1 MTLSLFRGEMATCL
15 VATEL
20 DTHHYLGRNG
30 RGWAWSDERGVLVLG
45 PPTSR
50 SLPKDWLELSR
61 WCLRDGQPNAGSQQW
76 AEVRRHIIATRPM
89 VTTVVSYS
97 DPAAGHDGALYRA
110 CGWVWAPTWHRLRP
124 PPTGG
129 GSWNGRDYQAPKD
142 RWVCCLRPD
151 SRRPDVLSLSRP
163 DITKSRPWMLWQE
176 PRIKRGLSVPNSGGV
191 DFKRW
196 KIESC

>member
-1 MTLSLFRGEMATCL
+1 MTLLMFRGEVEPAM
-15 VATEL
+15 VAAEL
-20 DTHHYLGRNG
+20 DLHHYLGRTG
-30 RGWAWSDERGVLVLG
+30 RGWAWGDERGVLVLG

-50 SLPKDWLELSR
+50 SLPADWLELSR
-61 WCLRDGQPNAGSQQW
+61 WCLRGEPNSGSSQW
-76 AEVRRHIIATRPM
+76 AEVRRHILDTRST

-110 CGWVWAPTWHRLRP
+110 SGWVWAPTWHRLRP

-129 GSWNGRDYQAPKD
+129 GTWNGRDYQTPKD

-151 SRRPDVLSLSRP
+151 PRRRDVLSLRRP
-163 DITKSRPWMLWQE
+163 DITSSRPWMLWSE
-176 PRIKRGLSVPNSGGV
+176 PRFKRGVAVPNTGGV

-196 KIESC
+196 RENPC